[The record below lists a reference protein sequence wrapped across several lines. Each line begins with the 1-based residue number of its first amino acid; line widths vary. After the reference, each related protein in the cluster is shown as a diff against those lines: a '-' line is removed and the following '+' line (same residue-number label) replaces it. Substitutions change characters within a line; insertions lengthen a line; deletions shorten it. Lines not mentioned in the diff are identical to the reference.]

1 MPERPDPEF
10 WSSPRA
16 HSRDAVARPG
26 SYSGSGSYSDSSS
39 YLGRL
44 RENWDSW
51 RSNARFGLVVLV
63 AVAVAA
69 GFIWNRVGS
78 SGGDTTA
85 PPSRSTSFRA
95 SNSVATTSTT
105 SAKRVVVHVAGL
117 VARPGV
123 VELAP
128 GARVIDALEAAGGGL
143 ADADLDR
150 LNLAALLIDG
160 QQVLVA
166 RVGDPLRPAATGA
179 GTGTTGTGDTG
190 VPTGPL
196 NLNTASATEIE
207 TLPGIGPV
215 LAAAIIRER
224 EKRGGFSSV
233 NELREVDGIGEKRFS
248 DLRDLVTV

>member
-1 MPERPDPEF
+1 
-10 WSSPRA
+10 
-16 HSRDAVARPG
+16 
-26 SYSGSGSYSDSSS
+26 
-39 YLGRL
+39 
-44 RENWDSW
+44 
-51 RSNARFGLVVLV
+51 
-63 AVAVAA
+63 
-69 GFIWNRVGS
+69 
-78 SGGDTTA
+78 
-85 PPSRSTSFRA
+85 
-95 SNSVATTSTT
+95 
-105 SAKRVVVHVAGL
+105 
-117 VARPGV
+117 
-123 VELAP
+123 
-128 GARVIDALEAAGGGL
+128 VIDALEAAGGGL